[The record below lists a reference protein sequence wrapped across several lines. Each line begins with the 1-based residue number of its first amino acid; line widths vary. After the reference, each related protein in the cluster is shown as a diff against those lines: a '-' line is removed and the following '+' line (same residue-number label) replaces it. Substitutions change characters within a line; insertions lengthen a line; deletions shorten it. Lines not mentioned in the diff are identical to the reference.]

1 MYLVTPDPGH
11 GVVAAPRAP
20 KDLTAETEQAL
31 GARGFTWNDS
41 IEAYV
46 RPSPADEATS
56 TAADVAAELRALGH
70 YVITPAAVA
79 LAQFPS

>member
-1 MYLVTPDPGH
+1 MYLVTPDPDH

-20 KDLTAETEQAL
+20 EDLTAETEQAL
-31 GARGFTWNDS
+31 TARGFTWHND

-46 RPSPADEATS
+46 RPTPADEATS
-56 TAADVAAELRALGH
+56 TAAAVCAELRTLGH

-79 LAQFPS
+79 LAQFPT